1 MTVTELKSVISP
13 DVYLLANAGEFIRIN
28 LGEDAIGREIGEG
41 RAWEGCNHLS
51 KMIEYAREIMRWRG
65 LKDSSYIQMLE
76 NMKENEFDRLCCG
89 DRLTPYECLK
99 IYDATV
105 DFIDSFA

>member
-51 KMIEYAREIMRWRG
+51 KMIEYAREIMRDRG

-76 NMKENEFDRLCCG
+76 NIKENEFDRLCRCEK
-89 DRLTPYECLK
+89 LTPSECSK